1 MAEGKRRRFAWL
13 RPPEAGPG
21 GTMSLGDH
29 LREVRY
35 RLIVSVVAII
45 VASLLAAIWYDALY
59 QVMLRPYLLAV
70 DMLKESNPNL
80 TPTTVITGVA
90 EPLIMA
96 MKVCVVAGVVLSSP
110 VWLYQ
115 IWAFIVP
122 ALLAK
127 EKKYALGFLSAA
139 TPLFLLG
146 VLIGYFIMPQGI
158 SVLLAFTPSSVP
170 VTNLIDV
177 QAFLELMLRLM
188 IVFGLGFLIPVFVV
202 GLNMVGVLKAK
213 QLAKVRTYVVFG
225 IFVFGAAAT
234 PSTDPFSM
242 LALAIPMTVLYLGA
256 EVICRVNDRRKAKA
270 ELVPAG
276 A

>member
-29 LREVRY
+29 LRELRY
-35 RLIVSVVAII
+35 RLIVSAVAII
-45 VASLLAAIWYDALY
+45 VTSLLAAIWYDQLY

-70 DMLKESNPNL
+70 QMLAESNPNL
-80 TPTTVITGVA
+80 DPTTVITGVA
-90 EPLIMA
+90 TPLILA
-96 MKVCVVAGVVLSSP
+96 MKVCVVAGIVLSSP
-110 VWLYQ
+110 VWVYQ

-127 EKKYALGFLSAA
+127 EKRYALGFIGAA
-139 TPLFLLG
+139 VPLFLLG
-146 VLIGYFIMPQGI
+146 VLIGYYIMPQGI

-170 VTNLIDV
+170 VTNLVDV
-177 QAFLELMLRLM
+177 EDFLTLTLQLMV
-188 IVFGLGFLIPVFVV
+188 VFGLGFLIPVLVV
-202 GLNMVGVLKAK
+202 GLNLVGVLKAD
-213 QLAKVRTYVVFG
+213 QLKKVRTYVVFG

-242 LALAIPMTVLYLGA
+242 LALAIPMTVLYLIA
-256 EVICRVNDRRKAKA
+256 EVICRVHDRRKAKA
-270 ELVPAG
+270 DLVVAG
-276 A
+276 T

>member
-13 RPPEAGPG
+13 RPPKGGPG
-21 GTMSLGDH
+21 GTMALGDH
-29 LREVRY
+29 LRELRY
-35 RLIVSVVAII
+35 RLIVSVLAVI

-70 DMLKESNPNL
+70 KMLAESNPNL
-80 TPTTVITGVA
+80 DPTTVISGVTT
-90 EPLIMA
+90 PLILA
-96 MKVCVVAGVVLSSP
+96 MKVCVVAGLVLASP

-115 IWAFIVP
+115 LWAFIVP

-127 EKKYALGFLSAA
+127 EKRYALGFLSAA
-139 TPLFLLG
+139 IPLFLLG
-146 VLIGYFIMPQGI
+146 VLIGYYIMPQGI

-170 VTNLIDV
+170 VMNLIDV
-177 QAFLELMLRLM
+177 RDFLELTLKLM
-188 IVFGLGFLIPVFVV
+188 IVFGLGFLIPVVVV
-202 GLNMVGVLKAK
+202 GLNLVGVLKAA

-242 LALAIPMTVLYLGA
+242 LALAIPMTVLYLIA
-256 EVICRVNDRRKAKA
+256 EVVCRMHDKRKANSLVAA
-270 ELVPAG
+270 EA
-276 A
+276 

>member
-13 RPPEAGPG
+13 RPPVAGPG
-21 GTMSLGDH
+21 GAMSLADH

-35 RLIVSVVAII
+35 RVIVSVVAII
-45 VASLLAAIWYDALY
+45 LASLLAAIWYDALY
-59 QVMLRPYLLAV
+59 QVMLRPYLIAV
-70 DMLKESNPNL
+70 DMLKASNPNL

-90 EPLIMA
+90 EPFIMA
-96 MKVCVVAGVVLSSP
+96 MKVCVVAGLVLASP
-110 VWLYQ
+110 MWLYQ

-127 EKKYALGFLSAA
+127 EKRYALGFLSVAF
-139 TPLFLLG
+139 PLFLLG
-146 VLIGYFIMPQGI
+146 VVIGYLIMPQGI

-177 QAFLELMLRLM
+177 QSFLELMLRLM
-188 IVFGLGFLIPVFVV
+188 VVFGIGFLIPVFVV
-202 GLNMVGVLKAK
+202 GLNLVGVLKASS
-213 QLAKVRTYVVFG
+213 LAKVRTYVLFG

-242 LALAIPMTVLYLGA
+242 LALSFPMCLLYLGA
-256 EVICRVNDRRKAKA
+256 EVVCRISDRRKARA

-276 A
+276 T